1 MSEIGRPFE
10 GYLPT
15 RESLAARTR
24 TCLQRGQLRN
34 PDVLLVEVPG
44 AFVVV
49 KDFGPRPAWLRQT
62 LGRFLIWRELRA
74 YRALQG
80 HPSVPRLFGRIDG
93 FAFAMEYRPGVRLA
107 RSLAGRVPADLPA
120 ALEKAV
126 HAMHERGVAH
136 LDLRHRSNVLVDG
149 EGAPVLL
156 DFASAVCFRPGGAAA
171 RFLLPFFARMDLRAL
186 AKWRDRLAPPPA
198 SARPGGGAKADPRSG
213 GTSPG

>member
-1 MSEIGRPFE
+1 MSATGEGLDGR
-10 GYLPT
+10 LPS

-24 TCLQRGQLRN
+24 TCLQRGEIRN

-49 KDFGPRPAWLRQT
+49 KDFRPRPAWLRQT
-62 LGRFLIWRELRA
+62 LGRMLIWRELRA
-74 YRALQG
+74 YRALAG
-80 HPSVPRLFGRIDG
+80 HPSVPRLFGRIDA

-107 RSLAGRVPADLPA
+107 RSIAGRVPGDLPA

-126 HAMHERGVAH
+126 HAMHDRGVAH

-156 DFASAVCFRPGGAAA
+156 DFASAVCFRPGGLAA
-171 RFLLPFFARMDLRAL
+171 RWLLPFFKRMDLRAL
-186 AKWRDRLAPPPA
+186 AKWRDRLGTPPDVKAADGSPA
-198 SARPGGGAKADPRSG
+198 SRRSG
-213 GTSPG
+213 GTSRG